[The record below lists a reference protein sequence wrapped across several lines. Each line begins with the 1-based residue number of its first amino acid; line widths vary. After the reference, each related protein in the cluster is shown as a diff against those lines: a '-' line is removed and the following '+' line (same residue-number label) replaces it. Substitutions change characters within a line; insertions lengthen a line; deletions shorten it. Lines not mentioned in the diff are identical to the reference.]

1 MNQLPLTALR
11 AFEKVAEHLS
21 FTRAAESL
29 YVSQSAVSQQIA
41 QLEERTGKRL
51 VERSGR
57 GLKLTPH
64 GEILATACQH
74 SFGALERALKRVSR
88 GGGRSLHV
96 RLPPTI
102 AMKWLVPKLMGFQLQ
117 HPDLELQIST
127 SVHPVDFDI
136 EDVDIG
142 LQRAE
147 QADPRLHSSA
157 MMDERGILVCAP
169 GLWAGRKAH
178 LSELAS
184 IPLLRSANRL
194 DDWSLWVAGMMAPEL
209 APAKHIDFSFSLLM
223 YQAALEGLGMCI
235 AQPEFVEADLAG
247 GRLVAPFPQ
256 IISTGR
262 KQFLVCPARLRHDPA
277 VASFFSWV
285 QSKP

>member
-1 MNQLPLTALR
+1 MNHLPLTSLR

-21 FTRAAESL
+21 FTRAAEAL
-29 YVSQSAVSQQIA
+29 HVSQSAVSQQIA

-57 GLKLTPH
+57 GLKLTTH

-88 GGGRSLHV
+88 GGRRTLHV

-127 SVHPVDFDI
+127 SVQPVDFEI

-142 LQRAE
+142 MQRAVQPDAGL
-147 QADPRLHSSA
+147 QASVI
-157 MMDERGILVCAP
+157 MEEKGILVCSPA
-169 GLWAGRKAH
+169 LWAGRKKR
-178 LSELAS
+178 LSELTS
-184 IPLLRSANRL
+184 MTLLRSVNRL
-194 DDWSLWVAGMMAPEL
+194 DDWPLWLKGMNAPEFT
-209 APAKHIDFSFSLLM
+209 PASHID
-223 YQAALEGLGMCI
+223 
-235 AQPEFVEADLAG
+235 LA
-247 GRLVAPFPQ
+247 
-256 IISTGR
+256 
-262 KQFLVCPARLRHDPA
+262 FLC
-277 VASFFSWV
+277 
-285 QSKP
+285 